1 MKFKFTLFSLIL
13 TTSTVFGQFPTTATP
28 IIEKGDGK
36 ITGTLIDS
44 LSKNGVEFATLAL
57 YKSNDLKKP
66 IDGALTDEKGKFIIK
81 NIPNGKF
88 LVKFTSIGYI
98 YKLIKL
104 E

>member
-1 MKFKFTLFSLIL
+1 MKFKFTLSFLIL
-13 TTSTVFGQFPTTATP
+13 ISSSVFGQFPTTATP

-81 NIPNGKF
+81 NILGFFGKF
-88 LVKFTSIGYI
+88 YCQFFSVNQTTIFFH
-98 YKLIKL
+98 
-104 E
+104 